1 MDVHLDDD
9 KEGLDFDL
17 DKVTRVRY
25 DARRE
30 ILEPGPAFLR
40 IEIADNGTV
49 M

>member
-1 MDVHLDDD
+1 VDVHLDDD